1 MICRNVL
8 LSISF
13 VARRDDFIV
22 GQVGNLRPIVNRPA
36 GSAHSAE
43 GSPSPLATCRY
54 VGQAILPAAAFQ
66 AALGP
71 GTKSRV
77 RLAPADIAALR
88 KRGQGLRRLQQPPA
102 GGLTI
107 RRRLPTCP
115 HKENLA

>member
-66 AALGP
+66 AALC
-71 GTKSRV
+71 
-77 RLAPADIAALR
+77 LAP
-88 KRGQGLRRLQQPPA
+88 
-102 GGLTI
+102 
-107 RRRLPTCP
+107 
-115 HKENLA
+115 NLARGSRRVSEPHE